1 MARGCSP
8 KGVVKKHN
16 LYNKQPKDW
25 GRGGKGEGREG
36 EGRGRRRERGGEG
49 KGRGRERGAEGRGG
63 EGREGEG
70 RGGEGEGRK
79 KGAGRGGGVGGRLYV
94 SSKGFAVLTPPKCET
109 LWSASV
115 HCTDPP
121 LCVLCVVCP
130 YHFGMFCSLV
140 VFLRERERE
149 MNSWNTSE
157 WKMLTNELDSLSAH
171 H

>member
-25 GRGGKGEGREG
+25 GQGREG
-36 EGRGRRRERGGEG
+36 EGGGEG
-49 KGRGRERGAEGRGG
+49 RGRGRERG
-63 EGREGEG
+63 GEG
-70 RGGEGEGRK
+70 RGGEGEGKGEGSGGEGRGGEERGRK
-79 KGAGRGGGVGGRLYV
+79 GRGRGGEGKGAERGGGVGERLHV
-94 SSKGFAVLTPPKCET
+94 SSKGFAVLTPHKCET

-130 YHFGMFCSLV
+130 YHFGMSCSLV
-140 VFLRERERE
+140 VFLRERE
-149 MNSWNTSE
+149 MSSWNTSE

>member
-1 MARGCSP
+1 M
-8 KGVVKKHN
+8 KKHN

-36 EGRGRRRERGGEG
+36 EGRGRGRERGGEG
-49 KGRGRERGAEGRGG
+49 KGRGGKGRGRKGRGRGG
-63 EGREGEG
+63 EG
-70 RGGEGEGRK
+70 
-79 KGAGRGGGVGGRLYV
+79 KGAGRGGGVGEILHV
-94 SSKGFAVLTPPKCET
+94 SSKGFAVLTPHKCET

-140 VFLRERERE
+140 VFLRERER
-149 MNSWNTSE
+149 
-157 WKMLTNELDSLSAH
+157 
-171 H
+171 